1 MKKPNILLFITD
13 QQRADHV
20 GCYGNK
26 IVKTPNIDAIAAKG
40 TRFDKFY
47 VNNPICSPNRAS
59 LMTGRMPSSHGL
71 RYNGAPLA
79 LTARTFVESLA
90 ESGYQTA
97 LIGKSHLQ
105 NMNGGAPE
113 WLPSED
119 NFAVDENGFPRE
131 ATRHNFNTPDYK
143 NENSQA
149 WEDDPDHKI
158 NLPFYGFDHAE
169 ICTRHADR
177 TGGSYLRWIEEKYPD
192 YKSLRGR
199 ENALPDNRISTPQA
213 WRTAVPEELY
223 STAYVGTRTIDYLE
237 NHAAQHKDSPFFIQC
252 SFPDPHHPFTPPGK
266 YWDMYD
272 PASIPIPEWF
282 NEGMSPITQHLRSE
296 LKNGTAIR
304 ESQMP
309 YAVTRKE
316 AQEAIALTYGMIS
329 MVDDY
334 IGEVLATLDRLKL
347 TDDTLIIFTSDH
359 GDYMGDHGLMLKG
372 PIHLHGMLRVPF
384 IWSDPHLATPDIIQ
398 SLASTIDIAP
408 TVLDRAGIKPY
419 YGIQGLSLTGA
430 LDGSGNYR
438 REATLIED
446 DRERVYLGLK
456 EPQRVRTMITE
467 QYRLTK
473 YQPLEINELYD
484 LVNDP
489 AESTNLWNEPKSEAI
504 RAQLTNQMLELIIKH
519 QDKTP
524 LSNGDA

>member
-1 MKKPNILLFITD
+1 MEKPNILLFITD

-26 IVKTPNIDAIAAKG
+26 IVKTPNIDAIASKG
-40 TRFDKFY
+40 TRFDRFY
-47 VNNPICSPNRAS
+47 VNNPVCSPNRAS

-71 RYNGAPLA
+71 RYNGAPLP

-90 ESGYQTA
+90 ENGYRTS

-105 NMNGGAPE
+105 NMTGGPPE
-113 WLPSED
+113 WIPSED
-119 NFAVDENGFPRE
+119 NFAVDENGFPCE
-131 ATRHNFNTPDYK
+131 AVRYNLDNSEYQ
-143 NENSQA
+143 NENSDF
-149 WEDDPDHKI
+149 WEKDPEHNI
-158 NLPFYGFDHAE
+158 NLPFYGFNHAE
-169 ICTRHADR
+169 ICTLHADR
-177 TGGSYLRWIEEKYPD
+177 TGGTYLRWIEQKNPD
-192 YKSLRGR
+192 YQSLRGR

-213 WRTAVPEELY
+213 WRTALPEEHY
-223 STAYVGTRTIDYLE
+223 STAYIGARTIDYLE
-237 NHAAQHKDSPFFIQC
+237 NHVANHKDSPFFIQC

-272 PASIPIPEWF
+272 PASIPLPKWF
-282 NEGMSPITQHLRSE
+282 NEGTSPIAKHLRSE
-296 LKNGTAIR
+296 LENGNAIR

-309 YAVTRKE
+309 YAVTPRE

-329 MVDDY
+329 MIDDY
-334 IGEVLATLDRLKL
+334 IGNIMTTLDRLEL
-347 TDDTLIIFTSDH
+347 SDNTLIIFTSDH

-384 IWSDPHLATPDIIQ
+384 IWSDPFVTTPESIQ

-419 YGIQGLSLTGA
+419 YGIQGSSLSES
-430 LDGSGNYR
+430 LDGSGNYHKD
-438 REATLIED
+438 ATLIED
-446 DRERVYLGLK
+446 DRERIYLGLE

-473 YQPLEINELYD
+473 YQPLEMNELYD
-484 LVNDP
+484 LINDP
-489 AESTNLWNEPKSEAI
+489 AESKNLWDDLKSQTV
-504 RAQLTNQMLELIIKH
+504 RAELTNRMLELIIEH

-524 LSNGDA
+524 LSTRSA

>member
-119 NFAVDENGFPRE
+119 DFAVDKNGFPRE

-223 STAYVGTRTIDYLE
+223 STAYVGTRTIDYIE
-237 NHAAQHKDSPFFIQC
+237 NHAALKKESPFFIQC

-456 EPQRVRTMITE
+456 DPQRVRTMITE

>member
-1 MKKPNILLFITD
+1 MKQPNILLFITD

-26 IVKTPNIDAIAAKG
+26 IVKTPNIDAIASKG
-40 TRFDKFY
+40 TRFDRFY

-59 LMTGRMPSSHGL
+59 LMTGRMPSAHGL
-71 RYNGAPLA
+71 RYNGAPLP

-90 ESGYQTA
+90 DNGYRTS

-105 NMNGGAPE
+105 NMTGGPPE
-113 WLPSED
+113 WIPSKD
-119 NFAVDENGFPRE
+119 NFAVDENGFPCE
-131 ATRHNFNTPDYK
+131 AVRHNLDSLDYQ
-143 NENSQA
+143 NENSQN
-149 WEDDPDHKI
+149 WENDPDHTIK
-158 NLPFYGFDHAE
+158 LPFYGFDHAE
-169 ICTRHADR
+169 ICTMHADR
-177 TGGSYLRWIEEKYPD
+177 TGGSYLSWIEEKYPD

-213 WRTAVPEELY
+213 WRTAIPEELY
-223 STAYVGTRTIDYLE
+223 STAYIGTRTIDYIE
-237 NHAAQHKDSPFFIQC
+237 DHAAGHKDRPFFIQC

-272 PASIPIPEWF
+272 PASIPLPEWF

-296 LKNGTAIR
+296 LENGTAIR

-329 MVDDY
+329 MIDDY
-334 IGEVLATLDRLKL
+334 IGEVLATLERLKL
-347 TDDTLIIFTSDH
+347 SDDTLIIFTSDH

-384 IWSDPHLATPDIIQ
+384 IWSDPHLATPDRIQ

-408 TVLDRAGIKPY
+408 TVLDRTGIKPY

-430 LDGSGNYR
+430 LDGSGDYR
-438 REATLIED
+438 RDATLIED

-489 AESTNLWNEPKSEAI
+489 SESTNLWDEPKSDMI
-504 RAQLTNQMLELIIKH
+504 RAQLTNRMLELIIEH

-524 LSNGDA
+524 LSPRSA

>member
-1 MKKPNILLFITD
+1 
-13 QQRADHV
+13 
-20 GCYGNK
+20 
-26 IVKTPNIDAIAAKG
+26 
-40 TRFDKFY
+40 
-47 VNNPICSPNRAS
+47 
-59 LMTGRMPSSHGL
+59 
-71 RYNGAPLA
+71 
-79 LTARTFVESLA
+79 
-90 ESGYQTA
+90 
-97 LIGKSHLQ
+97 
-105 NMNGGAPE
+105 
-113 WLPSED
+113 
-119 NFAVDENGFPRE
+119 
-131 ATRHNFNTPDYK
+131 
-143 NENSQA
+143 
-149 WEDDPDHKI
+149 
-158 NLPFYGFDHAE
+158 
-169 ICTRHADR
+169 
-177 TGGSYLRWIEEKYPD
+177 
-192 YKSLRGR
+192 
-199 ENALPDNRISTPQA
+199 
-213 WRTAVPEELY
+213 
-223 STAYVGTRTIDYLE
+223 
-237 NHAAQHKDSPFFIQC
+237 
-252 SFPDPHHPFTPPGK
+252 
-266 YWDMYD
+266 
-272 PASIPIPEWF
+272 
-282 NEGMSPITQHLRSE
+282 MSPITQHLRSE
-296 LKNGTAIR
+296 LENGTAIR